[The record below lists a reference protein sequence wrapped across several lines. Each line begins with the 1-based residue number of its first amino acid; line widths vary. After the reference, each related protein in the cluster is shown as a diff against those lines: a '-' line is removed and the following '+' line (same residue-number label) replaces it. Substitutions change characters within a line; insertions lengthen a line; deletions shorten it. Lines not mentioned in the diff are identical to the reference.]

1 MSAAPPPEQPIEP
14 PPLGAD
20 GFQALTGAT
29 DSQIADL
36 ERYRQMLVD
45 GNAVMNLV
53 GPASL
58 PDFWRRHALD
68 SAQLLPVIP
77 GARRWADLGSGAGL
91 PGIVLACMLKG
102 QANARV
108 YLVESMAKRCR
119 FLSEVVASLDLPAEV
134 IHARAEVVDR
144 QVEVVTARA
153 CAPLVRLLDF
163 ARPYLRG
170 EAVGLFL
177 KGQDVVS
184 ELTEATRY
192 WKFESE
198 LIPSQSDGRGR
209 IVKISG
215 HKPQRKVIP

>member
-1 MSAAPPPEQPIEP
+1 MSAAPPEASRVEPE
-14 PPLGAD
+14 PLGAA

-29 DSQIADL
+29 PAQIADL
-36 ERYRQMLVD
+36 DRYRQMLTE

-77 GARRWADLGSGAGL
+77 QARIWADLGSGAGL
-91 PGIVLACMLKG
+91 PGIVLATMLKG
-102 QANARV
+102 QANTRV

-119 FLSEVVASLDLPAEV
+119 FLSSVVEALELPAEV

-163 ARPYLRG
+163 SRPWLRG
-170 EAVGLFL
+170 GATALYL

-184 ELTEATRY
+184 ELTEATIY

-198 LIPSQSDGRGR
+198 LYPSQSDPRGQM
-209 IVKISG
+209 VKITG
-215 HKPQRKVIP
+215 LKPLRKVIP